1 MGLNAHDAAF
11 ASAFAT
17 IASDFLKEGRSL
29 PASLFNLF
37 ASPGLDFYCNEAE
50 CRSGVPTH
58 GTRFLDPVHVP
69 STDNWY
75 ATCCESNDSFG
86 WTSYVHPLLKH
97 LVAPLRA
104 SSPLRAPKWTLAFGA
119 NAKFLRADEEASF
132 AGAVNEE
139 VEYSTGSAP
148 VEKDDPLET
157 LGKWKFP
164 ASFRIAKVKSEKIR
178 QCKEV
183 TEEGFRAR
191 VVSGRLC
198 PNIRSHQSY
207 TRTTSCTC
215 SNLGLIRHLMA
226 IPTVKSIGHIP
237 SEKLSDLHC
246 RWKKVSKQ
254 DVPESD
260 TMCDIFS
267 GVDVQISTHDHL
279 ASLPKIYGGMS
290 DYTPGKLKVKAPKQ
304 TPLKEI
310 PEKYIQPGC
319 GMKFGGEK

>member
-1 MGLNAHDAAF
+1 MTLSKRWGSGSSLHHF
-11 ASAFAT
+11 VSQR
-17 IASDFLKEGRSL
+17 LKVRRFGSVRKL
-29 PASLFNLF
+29 QK
-37 ASPGLDFYCNEAE
+37 
-50 CRSGVPTH
+50 RVSG
-58 GTRFLDPVHVP
+58 
-69 STDNWY
+69 
-75 ATCCESNDSFG
+75 
-86 WTSYVHPLLKH
+86 
-97 LVAPLRA
+97 RA
-104 SSPLRAPKWTLAFGA
+104 SFPGGKS
-119 NAKFLRADEEASF
+119 
-132 AGAVNEE
+132 
-139 VEYSTGSAP
+139 
-148 VEKDDPLET
+148 DDPYMLTAQERT
-157 LGKWKFP
+157 NP
-164 ASFRIAKVKSEKIR
+164 V
-178 QCKEV
+178 
-183 TEEGFRAR
+183 
-191 VVSGRLC
+191 RLC